1 MKLNKRYVRSIKE
14 NRSFYIAS
22 SVLTIVSLLM
32 FYLFNIAGSGILNFS
47 DDFFSDNKL
56 EDANFSTYVPIPE
69 EDIEWLRDK
78 YGVTLEAQHFFN
90 LTNDNITARVFE
102 RTEEIDLYE
111 ITGGEDVISDAEVI
125 ISEGYAENTGVD
137 IGDKIVVGE
146 KEYTVSGFFQ
156 RPDYL
161 YMLQNADD
169 SYKNI
174 TTFFLC
180 YLSDSEFENLG
191 EANCQYLVKFNKDN
205 SREFREYIHENYVLQ
220 DYLSSEENQRI
231 CMVDDQAY
239 LFIIMSYA
247 ILVVL
252 PLIAV
257 ALISIIISRKVK
269 SEQKLIGTLTALGYT
284 KKQMMKHYAGFAAI
298 PGIFGGV
305 LSAAVCTLCAQS
317 FGKMGLADYEPMKI
331 KFSLNPLVA
340 LIGVVVPTLMY
351 VIAARL
357 SVRRLLKQDTV
368 LLLSG
373 NAGGNKK
380 LKHMLAGKKMSFR
393 KKFAIRQMFGNP
405 ARTLVIFMGIFVGSY
420 IMLFGLGFFDTMKSV
435 ADNSADRLGRFEY
448 EYILNELLTEET
460 YGGEPILAS
469 SLETEEGSSVS
480 LIGTDSNNEY
490 LDLKDE
496 AGNKINVDEGYY
508 LTSLSAM
515 LLDVE
520 AGDEVTL
527 YNPLSM
533 EETEI
538 KIAGIIDN
546 TVQKAVYTSRENAAE
561 LIGVEA
567 NVYNALMSGDKLD
580 IPQESLVKIITK
592 TDTKEQFNTIF
603 EEMEFMIYILVILGV
618 SICVSAIYV
627 AVNMLITESRG
638 NISMLK
644 VLGYDNKKIN
654 QIVLRINHI
663 LLPIGI
669 LLSIPAVFVSG
680 NAIFKIYADTEGM
693 LMTTYIAPKS
703 YVIAIMLTVISYFG
717 SLAMIQRK
725 VKKISMVENLKD
737 NRE

>member
-1 MKLNKRYVRSIKE
+1 MKLNKRYVRNIKE

-32 FYLFNIAGSGILNFS
+32 FYLFHIAGSGILNFS

-56 EDANFSTYVPIPE
+56 EDANFSTYMPISE
-69 EDIEWLRDK
+69 EDLEWMRDE
-78 YGVTLEAQHFFN
+78 YDVTLEAQHYVN
-90 LTNDNITARVFE
+90 LINDDTTARVFE

-111 ITGGEDVISDAEVI
+111 ITGGKDVSSDDEVM
-125 ISEGYAENTGVD
+125 ISEGYAENMGVS
-137 IGDKIVVGE
+137 IGDKIAVGE
-146 KEYTVSGFFQ
+146 KEYTVSGYFQ

-180 YLSDSEFENLG
+180 YLSDREFESLG
-191 EANCQYLVKFNKDN
+191 KANCRYLVKFHEEN

-220 DYLSSEENQRI
+220 DYLSAEENQRI
-231 CMVDDQAY
+231 CMVDDQAK

-247 ILVVL
+247 LLIIL

-257 ALISIIISRKVK
+257 ALVSIIISRKVK

-284 KKQMMKHYAGFAAI
+284 KKQLMMHYAGFAAI
-298 PGIFGGV
+298 PGILGGV
-305 LSAAVCTLCAQS
+305 LSAVFCTICAQS
-317 FGKMGLADYEPMKI
+317 FGEMGLADYEPMKVQ
-331 KFSLNPLVA
+331 FSLNPFVA
-340 LIGVVVPTLMY
+340 LIGVVIPTLMY
-351 VIAARL
+351 VIAALL
-357 SVRRLLKQDTV
+357 SVRKLLKQDTV

-373 NAGGNKK
+373 NAGDKKK
-380 LKHMLAGKKMSFR
+380 LKHMLAGKKISFR
-393 KKFAIRQMFGNP
+393 KKFAIRQMLGNP

-435 ADNSADRLGRFEY
+435 ADNSSDRLGSFEY
-448 EYILNELLTEET
+448 EYILNELLTEKN
-460 YGGEPILAS
+460 YDGEPILAS
-469 SLETEEGSSVS
+469 SLETEEGSSMS
-480 LIGTDSNNEY
+480 LIGTDSDNPY

-496 AGNKINVDEGYY
+496 NGNQINLEKGYY

-515 LLDVE
+515 LMDVE
-520 AGDEVTL
+520 AGEELTL
-527 YNPLSM
+527 YHPFSM
-533 EETEI
+533 EEI
-538 KIAGIIDN
+538 KIKITGIIDN
-546 TVQKAVYTSRENAAE
+546 TVQKAVYTSRKNAAE
-561 LIGVEA
+561 LIGVEE
-567 NVYNALMSGDKLD
+567 NVYNALMSGEKLD
-580 IPQESLVKIITK
+580 IPKESLVKTITK

-618 SICVSAIYV
+618 IICVSAIYV
-627 AVNMLITESRG
+627 AVNMLVTESRG

-644 VLGYDNKKIN
+644 VLGYDDKKIN
-654 QIVLRINHI
+654 QIVLRINHV

-669 LLSIPAVFVSG
+669 VLSIPAVFGSG

-703 YVIAIMLTVISYFG
+703 YIITILLTVLSYFG
-717 SLAMIQRK
+717 SLVMIQRK
-725 VKKISMVENLKD
+725 VKKVSMVESLKD

>member
-1 MKLNKRYVRSIKE
+1 MKLNKRYVRSVKE

-56 EDANFSTYVPIPE
+56 EDANFSTYMPIS
-69 EDIEWLRDK
+69 EDIEWIRDE
-78 YGVTLEAQHFFN
+78 YDVTLEAQHYFN
-90 LTNDNITARVFE
+90 LINDDTTARVFE

-111 ITGGEDVISDAEVI
+111 ITGGKDVSSDDEVI
-125 ISEGYAENTGVD
+125 ISEGYAENMGVN
-137 IGDKIVVGE
+137 IGDKIAVGE
-146 KEYTVSGFFQ
+146 KEYTVSGYFQ

-174 TTFFLC
+174 STFFLC
-180 YLSDSEFENLG
+180 YLSDSEFESLG
-191 EANCQYLVKFNKDN
+191 EANCQYLVKFNEEN

-220 DYLSSEENQRI
+220 DYLAAEENQRI
-231 CMVDDQAY
+231 CMVDDQAN

-247 ILVVL
+247 LLVVL

-257 ALISIIISRKVK
+257 ALVSIIISRKVK

-284 KKQMMKHYAGFAAI
+284 KKQLMKHYAGFAAI
-298 PGIFGGV
+298 PGILGGV
-305 LSAAVCTLCAQS
+305 LSAVVCTICAQS
-317 FGKMGLADYEPMKI
+317 FGEMGLADYEPMKV

-340 LIGVVVPTLMY
+340 LIGVVIPTLMY
-351 VIAARL
+351 VIAALL
-357 SVRRLLKQDTV
+357 SVRKLLKQDTV

-373 NAGGNKK
+373 NAGGKKK

-393 KKFAIRQMFGNP
+393 KKFAIRQILGNP

-435 ADNSADRLGRFEY
+435 ADNSSDRLGSFEY

-469 SLETEEGSSVS
+469 SLETEEGSSMS
-480 LIGTDSNNEY
+480 LIGTDSDNKY
-490 LDLKDE
+490 LDLQDE
-496 AGNKINVDEGYY
+496 NGNQINVDEGYY

-515 LLDVE
+515 LLEVE
-520 AGDEVTL
+520 AGDELTL

-533 EETEI
+533 EEI
-538 KIAGIIDN
+538 KIKVAGIIDN
-546 TVQKAVYTSRENAAE
+546 DMQKAVYTSKEQAAE
-561 LIGVEA
+561 LIGVEDDA
-567 NVYNALMSGDKLD
+567 YNALMSAEKLD
-580 IPQESLVKIITK
+580 IPKEKLVKTITK
-592 TDTKEQFNTIF
+592 SDMSEQFNTIF
-603 EEMEFMIYILVILGV
+603 EEMEFMLYILVILGV
-618 SICVSAIYV
+618 IICVSAIYV
-627 AVNMLITESRG
+627 AVNMLVTESRG

-644 VLGYDNKKIN
+644 VLGYDDKKIN

-669 LLSIPAVFVSG
+669 ALSIPAVFITG

-693 LMTTYIAPKS
+693 LMTMDIAIKS
-703 YVIAIMLTVISYFG
+703 YVIAILLTVLSYFG

-725 VKKISMVENLKD
+725 VKKVSMVESLKD